1 MSECRVL
8 IVEDDEDTREALR
21 EALSDAG
28 FAIEQ
33 AGDGTAALSRV
44 AQGGVHVVL
53 LDMHLPDM
61 TGQDLL
67 EKLAAIP
74 QAAETRTIVLTGD
87 TRLRLLDYA
96 QGARL
101 LHKPVSLDEL
111 EEAVKEA
118 CAA

>member
-8 IVEDDEDTREALR
+8 IVEDDEDTREALV

-28 FAIEQ
+28 FCIEQ
-33 AGDGTAALSRV
+33 ASDGASALSRV
-44 AQGGVHVVL
+44 RRGDLDVIL
-53 LDMHLPDM
+53 LDLHLPDM
-61 TGQDLL
+61 TGQQLL
-67 EKLAAIP
+67 EAIAAIP
-74 QAAETRTIVLTGD
+74 EGAKLRAIMLTAD
-87 TRLRLLDYA
+87 SRLRVLDYA
-96 QGARL
+96 QGAKL